1 MIESRT
7 SVFKQIPIYALIAF
21 FVMSSFYLIFGNFEL
36 NFYDITQVNITNFYY
51 QIAITIG
58 LLIILIVI
66 HKRIQRIDLYG
77 IFAMSFLLFL
87 TIFILLAPAFSITI
101 GAIILTIPLFYYTL
115 TQIEKNRLNKA
126 NLYIYIINIVFVSAI
141 ILIFLFK
148 LGYDYPIYTGRNISM
163 VSHDQ
168 IIPDN
173 QKMLLIASFISVFVL
188 IFFLFLNK
196 EKRNSSKGKKIAIK
210 VILILTLLEVTLLSV
225 VMVYRTLT
233 LNSPGFDFGIFTQM
247 FYNMKNFNGM
257 MTTIERSTLL
267 SHNAV
272 HVSPIYYLLLPFFM
286 IFPFPETLQVLQA
299 VVVGLGVIPIYL
311 IAKHFKLNYKVTIV
325 VSALYLF
332 NPAIIS
338 SSYYDLHENCFLA
351 PLILFV
357 IYFALKQKWI
367 KLLIAFILTLM
378 VKEDA
383 GIYLLFIGVYFFFVN
398 LKNENRK
405 EKRNYFIMSILMM
418 IFSVSY
424 FLLITKLL
432 NSQGDGAMFW
442 RYDNLNGYP
451 DKGILG
457 LVISVIQSPSY
468 LLTTMFSPNKIY
480 HLIIIFA
487 SLGLI
492 PLLNKELNNY
502 WLFIPLI
509 IINFSTTYPYQHQF
523 GFQYYFGTMALII
536 FVVMLVF
543 KENIENQETIDIP
556 IKKTSGGKFKNIVFL
571 TSVMVLMAVGIGTI
585 GVRAGIVKYYY
596 QSEDIYK
603 TMRKTLI
610 EIPRDK
616 KVLATSFLTP
626 YLSDREILYEYS
638 NRNLHQDEIIF
649 DYILIDKRATEE
661 RLTELTNT
669 IESSGYILSDESTDY
684 ILIFIPQ

>member
-1 MIESRT
+1 MIESKT
-7 SVFKQIPIYALIAF
+7 SVFKQIPIYTLIAF

-36 NFYDITQVNITNFYY
+36 NFYDITQVDLTNFYY
-51 QIAITIG
+51 QIAITIS

-66 HKRIQRIDLYG
+66 HKRIQKIDLYG
-77 IFAMSFLLFL
+77 LFVMSFLLFL

-101 GAIILTIPLFYYTL
+101 GAIILTIPLFFYTL

-126 NLYIYIINIVFVSAI
+126 NLYIYIINIIFVSAI

-148 LGYDYPIYTGRNISM
+148 LGYDYPIYTGTNISM
-163 VSHDQ
+163 VSHDL

-173 QKMLLIASFISVFVL
+173 QRLLLVASFISIFVL
-188 IFFLFLNK
+188 IFFLFFNK
-196 EKRNSSKGKKIAIK
+196 EKRDSSKNKKLAIK
-210 VILILTLLEVTLLSV
+210 IILILTIIEVTLLSV

-247 FYNMKNFNGM
+247 FYNML
-257 MTTIERSTLL
+257 TTIERSTLL

-286 IFPFPETLQVLQA
+286 VFPFPETLQVLQA

-367 KLLIAFILTLM
+367 KLLIAFVLTLM

-398 LKNENRK
+398 LKNENQK
-405 EKRNYFIMSILMM
+405 EKRNYLIMSILMM
-418 IFSVSY
+418 ILSVSY

-480 HLIIIFA
+480 HLIIIFS

-543 KENIENQETIDIP
+543 KENIEDQETILITDP
-556 IKKTSGGKFKNIVFL
+556 KTKVSKFKKIIFIA
-571 TSVMVLMAVGIGTI
+571 SVTVSMAIGISTI
-585 GVRAGIVKYYY
+585 GIRAGIVKYYY
-596 QSEDIYK
+596 QSEEIYK

-638 NRNLHQDEIIF
+638 NRNLYQDEIIF
-649 DYILIDKRATEE
+649 DYILIDKRTTEE
-661 RLTELTNT
+661 RLLELTNT
-669 IESSGYILSDESTDY
+669 IESAGYIISDESTDY